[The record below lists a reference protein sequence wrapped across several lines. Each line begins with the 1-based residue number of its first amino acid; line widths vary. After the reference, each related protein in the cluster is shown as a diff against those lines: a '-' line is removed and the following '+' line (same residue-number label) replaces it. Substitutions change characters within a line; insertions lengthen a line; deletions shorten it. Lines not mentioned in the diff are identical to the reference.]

1 MKKTAKFISLI
12 TLMLMMVTT
21 LLAGCEKTT
30 ETTKKV
36 SVVASQPII
45 DVEQDAVD
53 TLDFTKLFKITVD
66 DEQIE
71 VKASYIDLGGL
82 CTKVGTYTV
91 TCTYEEK
98 SASIIVNVNK
108 SESNIVVNKK
118 VTSIDIKINEVDT
131 YDFTTLFT
139 ISEKG
144 NNVTVEESFVDHL
157 KVIAKA
163 GTYKVTCTYKGVSET
178 ITVNVKDTVYE
189 LRLSV
194 DEVKV
199 TVDTALNYD
208 YLALFTAF
216 VDNERIDITS
226 EMVESTDRK
235 SVV

>member
-98 SASIIVNVNK
+98 SASIIVNVRCVLG
-108 SESNIVVNKK
+108 I
-118 VTSIDIKINEVDT
+118 
-131 YDFTTLFT
+131 
-139 ISEKG
+139 
-144 NNVTVEESFVDHL
+144 
-157 KVIAKA
+157 
-163 GTYKVTCTYKGVSET
+163 
-178 ITVNVKDTVYE
+178 
-189 LRLSV
+189 
-194 DEVKV
+194 
-199 TVDTALNYD
+199 
-208 YLALFTAF
+208 
-216 VDNERIDITS
+216 
-226 EMVESTDRK
+226 
-235 SVV
+235 